1 MHNTKKK
8 INVGIVAHV
17 DAGKTT
23 ITEQFLYKAGII
35 KSIGRV
41 DTGNTVT
48 DAMELEKERGITI
61 KTSTVSLNWNGTTIN
76 LLDTPGHMDFI
87 AEVERSLS
95 VLDGV
100 VLAISAREGVQPQT
114 KVLFNALKRM
124 NIPVILF
131 INKVDRMGVNLPKVY
146 ADIEK
151 YLTKDTFSLEV
162 LEDTGTREVSV
173 KNFNEDA
180 TLAQYNYEKLSM
192 YSDAFMEKYLDE
204 QPDTLTAD
212 FNEHLLNL
220 IRNAEIFPILHG
232 VALHGIGMDT
242 LLDSIASWF
251 ETSMSSDLYAR
262 VYKVDRD
269 ERGQR
274 RCFTRLFGG
283 EIKLRETYPISGTE
297 RHVKILNLSLL
308 KGAKPK
314 PVDVVS
320 EGDIAIIYSDQLNIE
335 DIIGTPSKL
344 REDYSIST
352 PTLKATV
359 EAPDLA
365 IRKDIL
371 NALTIL
377 TDEDPF
383 LGFSIHPETEE
394 IVVTLF
400 GLVQKEIL
408 EATLRYRFDID
419 TVIKKPDIIYLET
432 PSKESE
438 AVLRMYKDHFL
449 PATVG
454 LKIRPLPIG
463 SGVRYV
469 TNVSFGD
476 LKKPFQNAVEEGV
489 LFGLKSGPLGN
500 VVTDLEV
507 SFDYSEFNSVDST
520 PSDFRK
526 TAELVVVMALKIAET
541 TLLEPIL
548 DYEVTVPVYAVGRV
562 IADMIKM
569 KGSVSTP
576 EIEGEFSYLYGEVP
590 ARTSNLYATELADY
604 TEGKGEL
611 SMRFS
616 GKRRPLSAL

>member
-1 MHNTKKK
+1 MDYNKKK
-8 INVGIVAHV
+8 LSVGIVAHV

-23 ITEQFLYKAGII
+23 ITEQFLFKAGII

-61 KTSTVSLNWNGTTIN
+61 KTSTVSFDWNCTTIN

-131 INKVDRMGVNLPKVY
+131 INKVDRMGVNLTKVY
-146 ADIEK
+146 SDIEK
-151 YLTKDTFSLEV
+151 YLTKDFFPLDI
-162 LEDTGTREVSV
+162 LEDAGTREVTIKSFV
-173 KNFNEDA
+173 TDEALTQN
-180 TLAQYNYEKLSM
+180 NYEKLSM
-192 YSDAFMEKYLDE
+192 HSDAFMEKYLEE
-204 QPDTLTAD
+204 QPENLRTD
-212 FNEHLLNL
+212 FDEHFLEL
-220 IRNAEIFPILHG
+220 IRNAKAYPLLHG
-232 VALHGIGMDT
+232 VALHGIGMEP
-242 LLDSIASWF
+242 LLDAISSWF
-251 ETSMSSDLYAR
+251 EMSHCSDLYAR
-262 VYKVDRD
+262 VYKVDHD
-269 ERGQR
+269 EKGHR

-283 EIKLRETYPISGTE
+283 ELKLRETYPISGTE
-297 RHVKILNLSLL
+297 HHVKILNLSLL
-308 KGAKPK
+308 KGAKPI
-314 PVDVVS
+314 PVDAVS
-320 EGDIAIIYSDQLNIE
+320 EGDIAIIYSDQLKIE
-335 DIIGTPSKL
+335 DIIGSPTL
-344 REDYSIST
+344 IRDEFSIST

-365 IRKDIL
+365 IRKEIL

-383 LGFSIHPETEE
+383 LGFSIHPDTEE

-408 EATLRYRFDID
+408 EATLKYRFDID

-438 AVLRMYKDHFL
+438 ALLRMYKDHFL

-454 LKIRPLPIG
+454 LKIKPLPIG
-463 SGVRYV
+463 SGVRYI

-489 LFGLKSGPLGN
+489 LFGLKSGPQGN

-507 SFDYSEFNSVDST
+507 SFVYSEFNSVDST
-520 PSDFRK
+520 PSDYRK
-526 TAELVVVMALKIAET
+526 TAQLVVLNALKSAET
-541 TLLEPIL
+541 ILLEPIL
-548 DYEVTVPVYAVGRV
+548 DYEVSAPIYAVGRV
-562 IADMIKM
+562 ISDMIKM
-569 KGSVSTP
+569 DGSVSTP
-576 EIEGEFSYLYGEVP
+576 EIEGEFSYLVGEVP
-590 ARTSNLYATELADY
+590 ARTSNLFATELADY

-611 SMRFS
+611 SMRFN
-616 GKRRPLSAL
+616 GKRRPLSPL

>member
-1 MHNTKKK
+1 MDYNKKK
-8 INVGIVAHV
+8 LSVGIVAHV

-23 ITEQFLYKAGII
+23 ITEQFLFKAGII

-48 DAMELEKERGITI
+48 DAMALEKERGITI

-131 INKVDRMGVNLPKVY
+131 INKVDRMGVNLSKVY
-146 ADIEK
+146 SDIEK
-151 YLTKDTFSLEV
+151 YLTKDFFPLEI
-162 LEDTGTREVSV
+162 LEDTGTREVII
-173 KNFNEDA
+173 KNFITDEA
-180 TLAQYNYEKLSM
+180 LTRYNYEKLSM
-192 YSDAFMEKYLDE
+192 HSDAFMEKYLEE
-204 QPDTLTAD
+204 QPKNLRED
-212 FNEHLLNL
+212 FDEHFLDLV
-220 IRNAEIFPILHG
+220 RNAGAYPILHG
-232 VALHGIGMDT
+232 VALHGIGMDP
-242 LLDSIASWF
+242 LLDAISSWF
-251 ETSMSSDLYAR
+251 EMTRSNELYAR

-269 ERGQR
+269 EKGYR
-274 RCFTRLFGG
+274 RCFTRVFGG
-283 EIKLRETYPISGTE
+283 EIKLRETYPLSGTE
-297 RHVKILNLSLL
+297 KHIKILNLSLL
-308 KGAKPK
+308 KGAKPIQ
-314 PVDVVS
+314 VEVVS

-335 DIIGTPSKL
+335 DIIGSPSILK
-344 REDYSIST
+344 DDFNIST

-365 IRKDIL
+365 IRKEIL
-371 NALTIL
+371 GALTIL

-383 LGFSIHPETEE
+383 LEFSIHPETEE
-394 IVVTLF
+394 IIVTLF

-432 PSKESE
+432 PSRASE
-438 AVLRMYKDHFL
+438 AVLRMYKDHYL
-449 PATVG
+449 PASVG
-454 LKIRPLPIG
+454 LKIKPLPIG
-463 SGVRYV
+463 SGVRYI

-489 LFGLKSGPLGN
+489 LFGLKSGPQGN

-507 SFDYSEFNSVDST
+507 NFDFSEFNSVDST
-520 PSDFRK
+520 PSDYRK
-526 TAELVVVMALKIAET
+526 TSQLVVLNALKSAET
-541 TLLEPIL
+541 FLLEPIL
-548 DYEVTVPVYAVGRV
+548 DYEVSVPIYATGRV

-569 KGSVSTP
+569 DGSVSTP

-604 TEGKGEL
+604 TEGKGEI
-611 SMRFS
+611 SMRFN
-616 GKRRPLSAL
+616 GKRRLLSPL

>member
-1 MHNTKKK
+1 MDYNKKK
-8 INVGIVAHV
+8 LSVGIVAHV

-61 KTSTVSLNWNGTTIN
+61 KTSTVSLNWKGTTIN

-131 INKVDRMGVNLPKVY
+131 INKVDRMGVNLSKVY
-146 ADIEK
+146 SDIEK
-151 YLTKDTFSLEV
+151 YLTKDYFPLEI
-162 LEDTGTREVSV
+162 LEDTGTREVIIKSFV
-173 KNFNEDA
+173 TDEA
-180 TLAQYNYEKLSM
+180 LTQYNYEKLSM
-192 YSDAFMEKYLDE
+192 QSDAFMEKYLEEPPENLHAEFD
-204 QPDTLTAD
+204 D
-212 FNEHLLNL
+212 HLLAL
-220 IRNAEIFPILHG
+220 VRNSKAFPILHG
-232 VALHGIGMDT
+232 VALHGIGMDP
-242 LLDSIASWF
+242 LLDAISSWF
-251 ETSMSSDLYAR
+251 EMSLSNELYAR

-269 ERGQR
+269 EKGFR

-283 EIKLRETYPISGTE
+283 EIKLRETYPLSGTD
-297 RHVKILNLSLL
+297 RQVKILNLSLL
-308 KGAKPK
+308 KGAKPV
-314 PVDVVS
+314 PVEVVS

-335 DIIGTPSKL
+335 DIIGSPSVI
-344 REDYSIST
+344 RDDFSIST

-365 IRKDIL
+365 IRKEVL

-408 EATLRYRFDID
+408 EATLKYRFDID

-432 PSKESE
+432 PRNEAE
-438 AVLRMYKDHFL
+438 AVLRMYKDHYL

-454 LKIRPLPIG
+454 LKIKPLPIG
-463 SGVRYV
+463 SGVRYI

-489 LFGLKSGPLGN
+489 AFGLKSGPQGN

-507 SFDYSEFNSVDST
+507 SFVYSEFNSVDST
-520 PSDFRK
+520 PSDYRK
-526 TAELVVVMALKIAET
+526 TAEQVVIMALKSAET
-541 TLLEPIL
+541 SLLEPIL
-548 DYEVTVPVYAVGRV
+548 DYEVSVPVYAVGRV

-569 KGSVSTP
+569 KGNVSTP
-576 EIEGEFSYLYGEVP
+576 EIEGEFGFLYGEVP
-590 ARTSNLYATELADY
+590 ARTSNLYAAELADY

-616 GKRRPLSAL
+616 GKRRPLSPL

>member
-1 MHNTKKK
+1 MDINKKK

-35 KSIGRV
+35 KNIGRV

-61 KTSTVSLNWNGTTIN
+61 KTSTVSLDWKDTTIN

-131 INKVDRMGVNLPKVY
+131 INKVDRMGVNLTKVY
-146 ADIEK
+146 SDIEK
-151 YLTKDTFSLEV
+151 YLTKDFFPLEI
-162 LEDTGTREVSV
+162 LEDTGTREVIIKS
-173 KNFNEDA
+173 FITDEA
-180 TLAQYNYEKLSM
+180 LTQYNYEKLSM
-192 YSDAFMEKYLDE
+192 HSDAFLEKYLEE
-204 QPDTLTAD
+204 QPENLRAD
-212 FNEHLLNL
+212 FDHHFLTMV
-220 IRNAEIFPILHG
+220 RNAKAYPILHG
-232 VALHGIGMDT
+232 VALHGIGMDP
-242 LLDSIASWF
+242 LLDAISSWF
-251 ETSMSSDLYAR
+251 EMSHCKELYAR

-269 ERGQR
+269 EKGYR

-283 EIKLRETYPISGTE
+283 EIKLRETYPLSGTD
-297 RHVKILNLSLL
+297 RQVKILNLSLL
-308 KGAKPK
+308 KGAKPI
-314 PVDVVS
+314 PVEVVS

-335 DIIGTPSKL
+335 DIIGSPIVL
-344 REDYSIST
+344 RDEFSIST

-365 IRKDIL
+365 IRKEVL
-371 NALTIL
+371 NALTLL

-408 EATLRYRFDID
+408 EATLKYRFDID

-432 PSKESE
+432 PSRESE
-438 AVLRMYKDHFL
+438 AVLRMYKDHYL

-454 LKIRPLPIG
+454 LKIKPLPIG
-463 SGVRYV
+463 SGVRYI
-469 TNVSFGD
+469 TTVSFGD

-489 LFGLKSGPLGN
+489 FFGLKSGPQGN

-507 SFDYSEFNSVDST
+507 NFVYSEFNSVDST
-520 PSDFRK
+520 PSDYRK
-526 TAELVVVMALKIAET
+526 TAEQVVIMALKSAET

-548 DYEVTVPVYAVGRV
+548 DYEVSVPVYAVGRV

-569 KGSVSTP
+569 KGHVSTP
-576 EIEGEFSYLYGEVP
+576 EIEGEFGYLYGEVP
-590 ARTSNLYATELADY
+590 ARTSNLYAAELADY

-616 GKRRPLSAL
+616 GKRRPLSPL